1 MKKIVVCGAGTM
13 GAGIAQVC
21 AKAGYEVALYDL
33 TDEFANRGKNN
44 IAAGLEKQIEKGK
57 MTVEQKDE
65 LLSRLHPTCDINCA
79 ADADLIMEAVLENP
93 KIKKDLYA
101 KLEEVC
107 PDTAIIGTN
116 TSYIPITTLAAD
128 MKHPERFLG
137 MHFFNPV
144 YAMKLLEVIRGEK
157 TSDETFNTVLDFAP
171 TIGKETVCVNKE
183 VPGFIVNRLN
193 KALQVEAM
201 RLMHEGVATC
211 ADIDKAARLGLNYPK
226 GPFEMMDGNL
236 ELTHTCLNLLVELT
250 GEERFKPIPELDE
263 LVKNGNF
270 GRRTGKGW
278 YDYSK

>member
-157 TSDETFNTVLDFAP
+157 TSDETFNTVLEFAP

>member
-13 GAGIAQVC
+13 GGGIAQVS
-21 AKAGYEVALYDL
+21 ANAGYEVWMYDL
-33 TDEFANRGKNN
+33 TDDFANNGKNK
-44 IAAGLEKQIEKGK
+44 IAAGLEKQVEKGK
-57 MTVEQKDE
+57 MTVEQKDA
-65 LLSRLHPTCDINCA
+65 LLARLHPTSDISCA

-157 TSDETFNTVLDFAP
+157 TSDETFNAILEFAP

-201 RLMHEGVATC
+201 RLMHEGVASC